1 MSKSGT
7 LAQPPQ
13 NRRKTGGKKLANGLD
28 PSIGKATQIQPGE
41 HRNPGGRPKSTPITD
56 AYLKLLSSKF
66 PGDPKG
72 RTYAELLAEGQLK
85 EGIKGKTPAARE
97 ITDRTEGPV
106 VHAVEVSGKDSGPLE
121 FNLNITFVDPEEIS
135 PDKHK

>member
-7 LAQPPQ
+7 LEQ
-13 NRRKTGGKKLANGLD
+13 KKPKPLRSGVKQASPKLRGGLD
-28 PSIGKATQIQPGE
+28 PSIGKATQFQPGQSP
-41 HRNPGGRPKSTPITD
+41 NPGGRPKTTAITD
-56 AYLKLLSSKF
+56 AYLKLLPSKF

-85 EGIKGKTPAARE
+85 EGIKGKTPAAKE

-106 VHAVEVSGKDSGPLE
+106 VHAVEIANSGKGPLE
-121 FNLNITFVDPEEIS
+121 FHMEVEFVDPEPE
-135 PDKHK
+135 PK